1 MPESNCPGV
10 ETTRVVSQ
18 QSTASDQFEQV
29 VAGADQRP
37 LAVDLFQA
45 PQQEL
50 PETPALLDLAE
61 DRLHAQVMGLVN
73 YLRRVVTGVGGY
85 FPGNYTGVAYGLL
98 HHRRS
103 LLLVRGQ
110 VGGPGRHDDLM
121 GMVHHGLTVVGLQEV
136 PAARPRHD
144 AGFSIGEVALGLVL
158 GHPRMGL
165 TFDLGLFRRRL
176 GLASNA
182 AMASLVFSNR
192 PSRKA
197 SFSGNSSPRLSFP
210 YRRSSSSS
218 TSWARRSNSATSA
231 ANCASFSFVRL

>member
-1 MPESNCPGV
+1 MC
-10 ETTRVVSQ
+10 
-18 QSTASDQFEQV
+18 STASEGWWATPGIPGITDSYATGPVSGE
-29 VAGADQRP
+29 AGGNYIGGLIGSSLGTFADSYW
-37 LAVDLFQA
+37 D
-45 PQQEL
+45 
-50 PETPALLDLAE
+50 
-61 DRLHAQVMGLVN
+61 
-73 YLRRVVTGVGGY
+73 TGASGQSDSVGGY
-85 FPGNYTGVAYGLL
+85 FPGHCAGVADGFLNHAYRLL
-98 HHRRS
+98 F
-103 LLLVRGQ
+103 VRGL
-110 VGGPGRHDDLM
+110 VGGPGRHDDLA
-121 GMVHHGLTVVGLQEV
+121 GMVHHRLTVVRLLEV
-136 PAARPRHD
+136 PATRPRHD
-144 AGFSIGEVALGLVL
+144 AGLGIGEVALGLVL